1 MPADASAQGTRLAD
15 FLVIDG
21 SHGEG
26 AGQILGTALS
36 LSIVTA
42 RGFRLENIR
51 ASRRNGGL
59 RPQYLSAVMLY
70 IRNQS

>member
-1 MPADASAQGTRLAD
+1 LAD

-42 RGFRLENIR
+42 RGFRLEDRIDPTLLPSSSNG
-51 ASRRNGGL
+51 SRG
-59 RPQYLSAVMLY
+59 PAATVDKQ
-70 IRNQS
+70 